1 MSTQFV
7 SKQSNYCVILKN
19 GIEGN
24 RILGTQPV
32 AGMYVKFEGGIVTV
46 KDEQMAQLLRE
57 HPSFGNDFIEVEEIG
72 QDPYSDSR
80 TDIEPEHIM
89 SEIKYGHAEAVKG
102 MAKPVKLTPAMK
114 KVVEVEAIKMLPSL
128 LKENPEI
135 LKGLIMS
142 LAAEM
147 KDKEEK
153 TEAEEEV
160 KEEKEEVQEP
170 EKEDKKEE
178 AKATNKTGAKAK

>member
-7 SKQSNYCVILKN
+7 SKNSNYCVVLKS

-32 AGMYVKFEGGIVTV
+32 AGIYIKFEGGIVTV
-46 KDEQMAQLLRE
+46 KEDKVAEMLRN
-57 HPSFGNDFIEVEEIG
+57 HPNFGTDFIEVQETG
-72 QDPYSDSR
+72 VDPYSDTR
-80 TDIEPEHIM
+80 EEVEPEHVM

-114 KVVEVEAIKMLPSL
+114 KVVEVEAIKMLPAL
-128 LKENPEI
+128 LKANPDI
-135 LKGLIMS
+135 LKGIIMS

-147 KDKEEK
+147 KEKE
-153 TEAEEEV
+153 A
-160 KEEKEEVQEP
+160 KEIKEEVPEP
-170 EKEDKKEE
+170 KKEDKKVTE
-178 AKATNKTGAKAK
+178 KVK

>member
-24 RILGTQPV
+24 RILGTQPI

-46 KDEQMAQLLRE
+46 KDEQMAKMLRE
-57 HPSFGNDFIEVEEIG
+57 HPGFGNDFIEVEEIG
-72 QDPYSDSR
+72 RDPYSDSR
-80 TDIEPEHIM
+80 TDTEPEHIM

-114 KVVEVEAIKMLPSL
+114 KVVEVEALKMLPSL

-135 LKGLIMS
+135 LKGIIMN

-147 KDKEEK
+147 K
-153 TEAEEEV
+153 
-160 KEEKEEVQEP
+160 EKEAKGEVSEP
-170 EKEDKKEE
+170 KKEDKKPEV
-178 AKATNKTGAKAK
+178 KAK

>member
-7 SKQSNYCVILKN
+7 SKQSNYCVILKS

-32 AGMYVKFEGGIVTV
+32 AGIYIKFEGGIVTV
-46 KDEQMAQLLRE
+46 KDESIAKMLRE

-72 QDPYSDSR
+72 ADPYADSR

-128 LKENPEI
+128 LKENPDI
-135 LKGLIMS
+135 LKGIIMS

-147 KDKEEK
+147 K
-153 TEAEEEV
+153 
-160 KEEKEEVQEP
+160 EKEQKAEVPEP
-170 EKEDKKEE
+170 KKEDKK
-178 AKATNKTGAKAK
+178 ATEKAK

>member
-7 SKQSNYCVILKN
+7 SKQSNYCVILKS

-32 AGMYVKFEGGIVTV
+32 SGIYIKFEGGIVTV
-46 KDEQMAQLLRE
+46 KDESIAKMLRE

-72 QDPYSDSR
+72 TDPYSDSR
-80 TDIEPEHIM
+80 TEIEPEHIM
-89 SEIKYGHAEAVKG
+89 SEIKYGHAEAVKKG

-114 KVVEVEAIKMLPSL
+114 KVVEGEAIKMLPSL
-128 LKENPEI
+128 LKANPDI
-135 LKGLIMS
+135 LKGIIMS

-147 KDKEEK
+147 KDKEQK
-153 TEAEEEV
+153 AEV
-160 KEEKEEVQEP
+160 PEP
-170 EKEDKKEE
+170 KKEDKKAVE
-178 AKATNKTGAKAK
+178 KAK